1 MTRMPCSPAYA
12 RRGRMN
18 GLSESVSLT
27 GLGLALHVAI
37 QLLLIIRVLLKP
49 HRDPTARL
57 TWVVMVVALP
67 IGGIIA
73 YLLLGETN
81 IGRKRAE
88 RMRWVLEQMPNV
100 TAAPG
105 MDAPSLKPSIPE
117 RHVHLF
123 QVGLSISGFEPIGGN
138 RASIPPDSNAVIET
152 LVADIDAAQDHVHL
166 LFYIW
171 LTDNNGLKVAQAL
184 MRAAKRGVTCRAMA
198 DDLGSRGMIH
208 SEHWKAMQAAG
219 VKLARALPI
228 GNPILRVLGG
238 RIDLRNHRKIVVIDD
253 WITYCGSQNCADP
266 EFRVKAKY
274 APWVDMMI
282 RFEGPIARQ
291 NQHLFAGDWMAHVE
305 DDIDALLRR
314 PIPNPS
320 ARGTNASDSISASR
334 SSASAGRASIGA
346 QVVGTGPTVRYSA
359 MPELFEALI
368 YSARKTLVIT
378 TPYYVPDESMQAAL
392 CASARRGV
400 ETLIVFP
407 QRNDSRI
414 VAAASRSY
422 YADLLASGVH
432 IYEYVGGLLH
442 TKSLT
447 LDGEISL
454 IGSANMDRRSFDL
467 NYENNILLYDS
478 DLTQKIRQRQQR
490 YLDSALLVDPEQ
502 VANWPRHRQLI
513 NNSVAILGPVL

>member
-1 MTRMPCSPAYA
+1 
-12 RRGRMN
+12 MN
-18 GLSESVSLT
+18 GISESVLFT
-27 GLGLALHVAI
+27 TLGVALHLGI
-37 QLLLIIRVLLKP
+37 QVLLIIRVLLKP

-57 TWVVMVVALP
+57 TWVVVVIALP

-73 YLLLGETN
+73 YLLFGETN

-88 RMRWVLEQMPNV
+88 RMRRVLEQMPGV
-100 TAAPG
+100 RAAPG
-105 MDAPSLKPSIPE
+105 MDAPGLEPVIPE
-117 RHVHLF
+117 RYAHLF
-123 QVGLSISGFEPIGGN
+123 QVGESISGFAPIGGN
-138 RASIPPDSNAVIET
+138 RARLPADSNAVIDA
-152 LVADIDAAQDHVHL
+152 LIADIDAAQDHVHL

-171 LTDNNGLKVAQAL
+171 LTDNNGLNVAQAL
-184 MRAAKRGVTCRAMA
+184 IRAAERGVTCRAMA
-198 DDLGSRGMIH
+198 DDLGSRSMIH
-208 SEHWKAMQAAG
+208 SSHWQAMQAAG
-219 VKLARALPI
+219 VRLARALPI
-228 GNPILRVLGG
+228 GNPLLRVLGG
-238 RIDLRNHRKIVVIDD
+238 RIDLRNHRKIIVIDD

-274 APWVDMMI
+274 APWVDLMV

-291 NQHLFAGDWMAHVE
+291 NQHLFAGDWMAHVD
-305 DDIDALLRR
+305 DDIDVLLRR
-314 PIPNPS
+314 PLPS
-320 ARGTNASDSISASR
+320 ASEADRGTQGLIT
-334 SSASAGRASIGA
+334 G

-359 MPELFEALI
+359 MPELFETLI
-368 YSARKTLVIT
+368 YSARHTLVIT
-378 TPYYVPDESMQAAL
+378 TPYYVPNESMQAAL

-422 YADLLASGVH
+422 YADLLAAGVQ

-467 NYENNILLYDS
+467 NYENNILLRDPA
-478 DLTQKIRQRQQR
+478 LTGQIRARQQA
-490 YLDSALLVDPEQ
+490 YIDSSVRVDPAD
-502 VANWPRHRQLI
+502 VAAWPRHRRLV
-513 NNSVAILGPVL
+513 NNTVAMLGPVL